1 MTILRSHGESLSVIN
16 APVPGAL
23 CVHFV
28 MYSKKAGFLR
38 VTVKLSQFDSG
49 TRVQKL
55 AGFPKLGF
63 SLEMRSQSCHAPSLE
78 SGIFPGS
85 DLGRGA
91 GGVVFVP
98 MREPVVM
105 EPRVVI
111 TMSVCGCT
119 LMTPVMPFSMM

>member
-16 APVPGAL
+16 APVPGVL
-23 CVHFV
+23 CVHSV
-28 MYSKKAGFLR
+28 MYSRKAGLLR

-49 TRVQKL
+49 MRVQKL
-55 AGFPKLGF
+55 VGFPKVGF
-63 SLEMRSQSCHAPSLE
+63 SLEMRFQSCQAPSLQ
-78 SGIFPGS
+78 SGVSPGS

-98 MREPVVM
+98 MRESVVM

-119 LMTPVMPFSMM
+119 WTTPVMPFSMM